1 MRENF
6 VSSWAPFPH
15 NFSHILNPLAIWLLS
30 LPSHSTAIAS
40 SESNNHLPT
49 LILGLSSNSILLT
62 NSFLKTSLTRKCSCL
77 TSKLS
82 SLAPNAETA
91 NAENPEFQQTPAQK
105 TPTSFLWFQ
114 LLHPHEKFQIST
126 SNYDLSS
133 QFLFQTQV
141 SARYLPTWI
150 NFSKIYLNDDNI
162 LFIIRSKSWS
172 FMTLWLISMFGFQKP
187 LFVLGILTPAWDY
200 PLDSLSTKPTPKCF
214 PSLSSSPTLLPSAFE
229 PLLPKLSLRFF
240 QFKQAPSHGASY
252 GLAYFSANKTY
263 IQYYPTLRHTI
274 KNDNTYH
281 LMLSSKYLRLDY

>member
-15 NFSHILNPLAIWLLS
+15 NFSHIFNPLAIWLLS

-62 NSFLKTSLTRKCSCL
+62 NSLKTSLTSKCSCL

-91 NAENPEFQQTPAQK
+91 NAENPEFQQTPVQK

-126 SNYDLSS
+126 SNYDFSVFIPDC
-133 QFLFQTQV
+133 QI
-141 SARYLPTWI
+141 SARYLPT
-150 NFSKIYLNDDNI
+150 
-162 LFIIRSKSWS
+162 
-172 FMTLWLISMFGFQKP
+172 
-187 LFVLGILTPAWDY
+187 
-200 PLDSLSTKPTPKCF
+200 
-214 PSLSSSPTLLPSAFE
+214 
-229 PLLPKLSLRFF
+229 
-240 QFKQAPSHGASY
+240 
-252 GLAYFSANKTY
+252 
-263 IQYYPTLRHTI
+263 
-274 KNDNTYH
+274 
-281 LMLSSKYLRLDY
+281 